1 MEKVGIFSTI
11 GMIIAWVAEAFGGWD
26 DAMTTLVICM
36 LIDYVTGLMV
46 AGLFRKSS
54 KTADGGLE
62 SRAGWKGLARKF
74 STLLLVLVAVRIDM
88 VLGTTYICNA
98 VVFSFMANELLSI
111 VENVG
116 LMGVPLPKV
125 ITEAITLLNK
135 KGNNDVTD

>member
-11 GMIIAWVAEAFGGWD
+11 GILFAWIAEAFGGWNE
-26 DAMTTLVICM
+26 AMTTLIICM
-36 LIDYVTGLMV
+36 VIDYVTGLIV
-46 AGLFRKSS
+46 AGLFRNSS

-88 VLGTTYICNA
+88 ALGTTYICNA

-135 KGNNDVTD
+135 KGDNDVTD

>member
-11 GMIIAWVAEAFGGWD
+11 GILFAWIAEAFGGWNE
-26 DAMTTLVICM
+26 AMTTLIICM
-36 LIDYVTGLMV
+36 VIDYVTGLMV
-46 AGLFRKSS
+46 AGLFKNSS

-74 STLLLVLVAVRIDM
+74 STLLLVLIAVRIDM
-88 VLGTTYICNA
+88 VLDTTYICNA

>member
-1 MEKVGIFSTI
+1 MEKVGIFSSI

-26 DAMTTLVICM
+26 EAMTTLIICM
-36 LIDYVTGLMV
+36 LIDYVTGLIV
-46 AGLFRKSS
+46 AGLFKNSS

-74 STLLLVLVAVRIDM
+74 STLLLVLVAVRIDT

>member
-36 LIDYVTGLMV
+36 LIDYVTGLIV
-46 AGLFRKSS
+46 AGLFKNSS

>member
-11 GMIIAWVAEAFGGWD
+11 GMIIAWIAEAFGGWN
-26 DAMTTLVICM
+26 DAMTTLIICM

-46 AGLFRKSS
+46 AGLFKKSS

-74 STLLLVLVAVRIDM
+74 STLLLVLIAVRIDM
-88 VLGTTYICNA
+88 LLGTTYICNA

>member
-11 GMIIAWVAEAFGGWD
+11 GMIIAWIAEAFGGWD

>member
-11 GMIIAWVAEAFGGWD
+11 GMIIAWLAEAFGGWN
-26 DAMTTLVICM
+26 DAMTTLIICM

-46 AGLFRKSS
+46 AGLFKKSS

-74 STLLLVLVAVRIDM
+74 STLLLVLIAVRIDV
-88 VLGTTYICNA
+88 VLDTTYICNA

>member
-11 GMIIAWVAEAFGGWD
+11 GILFAWIAEAFGGWNE
-26 DAMTTLVICM
+26 AMTTLIICM

-74 STLLLVLVAVRIDM
+74 STLLLVLIAVRIDM
-88 VLGTTYICNA
+88 ALDTTYICNA

>member
-11 GMIIAWVAEAFGGWD
+11 GMIIAWIAEAFGGWD

-46 AGLFRKSS
+46 AGLFRKSN

>member
-1 MEKVGIFSTI
+1 MEKVGIFSSI
-11 GMIIAWVAEAFGGWD
+11 GMIIAWIAEAFGGWD

>member
-11 GMIIAWVAEAFGGWD
+11 GMIIAWIAEAFGGWD

-36 LIDYVTGLMV
+36 LIDYVTGLIV
-46 AGLFRKSS
+46 AGLFKNSS

-74 STLLLVLVAVRIDM
+74 STLLLVLIAVRIDM

-135 KGNNDVTD
+135 KGDNDVTD